1 METRWPHVPVLQMIK
16 SPNKWGTQNK
26 LTPLDDAVTS
36 HMLEVK
42 VS

>member
-1 METRWPHVPVLQMIK
+1 METRWPHVSVLQMIK